1 MKVLVYLNN
10 NSERDVMIKRYL
22 RRVRLDQRP
31 TTLKRLL
38 FIGLQKHL
46 GNKQQADRVQGKAS
60 KRRPDDD
67 TVPSAAMIHSLGG
80 FNIKTLI
87 TQAKKNG
94 A

>member
-10 NSERDVMIKRYL
+10 NSERDAMIKRYL
-22 RRVRLDQRP
+22 RRVRREQRP

-46 GNKQQADRVQGKAS
+46 ANKQQADHVQGQPS

-67 TVPSAAMIHSLGG
+67 TVPSAEMIHSLGR

-87 TQAKKNG
+87 TQAKKSG
-94 A
+94 V

>member
-38 FIGLQKHL
+38 FLGLQKHL

-67 TVPSAAMIHSLGG
+67 TVPSAETIHSLGG

-87 TQAKKNG
+87 TDAKKRG
-94 A
+94 V

>member
-10 NSERDVMIKRYL
+10 NSERDAMIKRYL
-22 RRVRLDQRP
+22 RRVRREQRP

-46 GNKQQADRVQGKAS
+46 ANKQQGDHVQGQPS

-67 TVPSAAMIHSLGG
+67 TVPSAEMIHSLGG

-87 TQAKKNG
+87 TQAKKSG
-94 A
+94 V

>member
-10 NSERDVMIKRYL
+10 NSERDAMIKRYL
-22 RRVRLDQRP
+22 RRVRREQRP

-46 GNKQQADRVQGKAS
+46 ANKQQANHVQGQPS

-67 TVPSAAMIHSLGG
+67 TVPSAEMIHSLGG

-87 TQAKKNG
+87 TQAKKSG
-94 A
+94 V

>member
-1 MKVLVYLNN
+1 MKVLVYLN

-38 FIGLQKHL
+38 SIGLQKHL
-46 GNKQQADRVQGKAS
+46 GNKQQAEGVQGKPS
-60 KRRPDDD
+60 KRRPDDGM
-67 TVPSAAMIHSLGG
+67 VPSAEAIHSLGG

-87 TQAKKNG
+87 TQAKKSG
-94 A
+94 I

>member
-10 NSERDVMIKRYL
+10 NSERDAMIKRYL
-22 RRVRLDQRP
+22 RRVRREQRP

-46 GNKQQADRVQGKAS
+46 ANKQQADHVQGQPS
-60 KRRPDDD
+60 KRRPDHD
-67 TVPSAAMIHSLGG
+67 TVPSAEMIHSLGG

-87 TQAKKNG
+87 TQAKKSG
-94 A
+94 V

>member
-46 GNKQQADRVQGKAS
+46 ANKQQADHVQGQPS

-67 TVPSAAMIHSLGG
+67 TVPSAEMIHSLGG

-94 A
+94 V

>member
-10 NSERDVMIKRYL
+10 NSERDVIIKRYL

-46 GNKQQADRVQGKAS
+46 ANKQQADHVQGQPS
-60 KRRPDDD
+60 KCRPDDD
-67 TVPSAAMIHSLGG
+67 TVPSAEMIHSLGG

-87 TQAKKNG
+87 TQAKKSG
-94 A
+94 V

>member
-22 RRVRLDQRP
+22 RRVRREQRP

-38 FIGLQKHL
+38 FIGLQKHR

-67 TVPSAAMIHSLGG
+67 TVPSAAKIHSLGE
-80 FNIKTLI
+80 FNIKALI
-87 TQAKKNG
+87 TQAKKSG
-94 A
+94 V

>member
-10 NSERDVMIKRYL
+10 HSERDVVIKRYL

-38 FIGLQKHL
+38 FLGLQTHL
-46 GNKQQADRVQGKAS
+46 ANKPPAARLQEQPR
-60 KRRPDDD
+60 KRRTDDD
-67 TVPSAAMIHSLGG
+67 TIPSSDILQSLGE

-87 TQAKKNG
+87 TQAKKS
-94 A
+94 AV

>member
-10 NSERDVMIKRYL
+10 NSERDAMIKRYL
-22 RRVRLDQRP
+22 RRVRREQRP

-46 GNKQQADRVQGKAS
+46 ANKQQADHVQGQPS

-67 TVPSAAMIHSLGG
+67 TVPSAEMIHSMGG

-87 TQAKKNG
+87 TQAKKSG
-94 A
+94 V

>member
-10 NSERDVMIKRYL
+10 NSERDVIIKRYL

-46 GNKQQADRVQGKAS
+46 GNTQQADHVQEKPS
-60 KRRPDDD
+60 KHRPDDD
-67 TVPSAAMIHSLGG
+67 TIPSADMIHSLGG

-87 TQAKKNG
+87 TQAKKSG
-94 A
+94 V